1 MIVRVLVEYV
11 DPMDNSLPPQIYIRE
26 WKSVEVIPMEW
37 YKILSNPHGYLAKK
51 DDFIEVTEWTNGEG
65 WDITIN
71 DKVIPLTRG
80 ELDAIDYLT
89 KGLDYDND

>member
-37 YKILSNPHGYLAKK
+37 YKILSNGTKYFLILM
-51 DDFIEVTEWTNGEG
+51 DIGTIE
-65 WDITIN
+65 
-71 DKVIPLTRG
+71 
-80 ELDAIDYLT
+80 
-89 KGLDYDND
+89 YDRK